1 MPLSDLFDIKK
12 YNGEIMTDYV
22 IDDEILKELIHH
34 RFNMLRFIHTC
45 PLKAELKK
53 EKEKTL
59 NEFMK
64 AIDWRF
70 NDTEKGRMIIK
81 TIQEI
86 KDNLYK
92 EPDDKEDLQEF
103 PFRSIPRSKS

>member
-1 MPLSDLFDIKK
+1 VE
-12 YNGEIMTDYV
+12 GMTDYV
-22 IDDEILKELIHH
+22 INDEILKELLHRSLDHKLNILRYIHN
-34 RFNMLRFIHTC
+34 R
-45 PLKAELKK
+45 PLEAELKK

-103 PFRSIPRSKS
+103 PFRSIQRNKS